1 MQNGAI
7 WRKNNMTNN
16 QSLAHILKFTKFY
29 INLIYSL
36 YCEMF
41 PLNDMP
47 NRNLLHKLV
56 FLALPLVLYF
66 FLNETKLSMQ
76 GPYSLIWYVV
86 LVKHL
91 N

>member
-1 MQNGAI
+1 M
-7 WRKNNMTNN
+7 
-16 QSLAHILKFTKFY
+16 
-29 INLIYSL
+29 
-36 YCEMF
+36 YCERF
-41 PLNDMP
+41 PLSDMP